1 MVFCKFKYV
10 CACVCV
16 CVCVCV
22 RVCVR
27 VGSSKANRGL
37 SVWLC
42 SLCCSL
48 SKERYVWE
56 ECDVGRWIRQEY
68 DSKLLS
74 DYNKSCHISYIFL
87 FKCYHIH
94 MHTQTCSSLLPEP
107 VVPHKHT
114 HTHTHTHTHISA
126 QKMDFPLL
134 EGLPQGFFFLVE
146 VWAHLF

>member
-1 MVFCKFKYV
+1 MF
-10 CACVCV
+10 
-16 CVCVCV
+16 
-22 RVCVR
+22 
-27 VGSSKANRGL
+27 GSSVMWGGGL
-37 SVWLC
+37 DKSMIVN
-42 SLCCSL
+42 
-48 SKERYVWE
+48 
-56 ECDVGRWIRQEY
+56 I
-68 DSKLLS
+68 LLS
-74 DYNKSCHISYIFL
+74 DYNKNCHISYIFL

-114 HTHTHTHTHISA
+114 HTHTHTHISA